1 MTSSFTS
8 KRKQDVIPRSEVRTK
23 QVKVMLNESEFFAID
38 EIRKGSSLSRAE
50 VMRLLVFNKKIER
63 PPVVPEVNI
72 QLARD
77 LGKALGNLATL
88 AGVMRDGVFVEIGDV
103 KYVIQDLQKALR
115 GQK

>member
-1 MTSSFTS
+1 MTSSFSS
-8 KRKQDVIPRSEVRTK
+8 KRKQDDIMPFNVRTN
-23 QVKVMLNESEFFAID
+23 QVKVMLND
-38 EIRKGSSLSRAE
+38 EELSFLDNARAGTRYSRAE
-50 VMRLLVFNKKIER
+50 LIRAIFFNKKIER